1 MKKPN
6 PLKGYTSRNRV
17 DLVRGGKAYFETLI
31 RVLDDATH
39 SIHFQMYILDED
51 ETGGEVLE
59 HLCRAA
65 ERGVKV
71 YMLVD
76 GYASLHLTK
85 KRIREIRGRGVHFRW
100 FEPLLRARK
109 FYFGRRLHQKV
120 CVVDADTALVGGVN
134 VSNRYND
141 LPGQT
146 AWLDWAVLVEGE
158 AAEKLYQV
166 CLELW
171 NKAGWGKSKQIQ
183 FKLPPHRKALPEE
196 NCLVRVRRQD
206 WVRFRTEIS
215 SSYLRMMKDAKQEVY
230 MLSSYFLPG
239 RQMRK
244 AMENAVKRGVKIYVI
259 AAGKS
264 DVWMAKEAE
273 RYLYRWLLK
282 NKISLYEYQ
291 SNVLHG
297 KISCSDGKWAT
308 VGSFNINF
316 ISAYASIE
324 LNLEILDEQFAAK
337 VKQELLEIIEQ
348 ESVPVT
354 ESESQQKYG
363 WAARAWQ
370 KTCYTSIRLI
380 FVLFTFYF
388 KQRRN

>member
-17 DLVRGGKAYFETLI
+17 ELVRGGKAYFENLI
-31 RVLDDATH
+31 RLLDEATH

-59 HLCRAA
+59 HLCLAA

-85 KRIREIRGRGVHFRW
+85 KRIRAIRGRGVHFRW

-141 LPGQT
+141 LPGQS

-171 NKAGWGKSKQIQ
+171 NKAGWGKSKPIQ
-183 FKLPPHRKALPEE
+183 FRLPHHRKPLPEE

-206 WVRFRTEIS
+206 WVRFRIEIS
-215 SSYLRMMKDAKQEVY
+215 NSYLHMMQDAKKEVY

-282 NKISLYEYQ
+282 NKISLFEYQ

-297 KISCSDGKWAT
+297 KISCADEKWAT

-324 LNLEILDEQFAAK
+324 LNLEVLDEKFTAH
-337 VKQELLEIIEQ
+337 VKQELLEIIQQ

-354 ESESQQKYG
+354 ESEAQQKYG

-370 KTCYTSIRLI
+370 KICYTSIRLI